1 MFISTEQM
9 AKSEKVFSAALISV
23 KAPSEIP
30 SNNKQRLKKTGHCED
45 SEDVS
50 TFLQL
55 FGVKKTR
62 CLKEKN
68 IGLQPLTKALFCRS

>member
-1 MFISTEQM
+1 M
-9 AKSEKVFSAALISV
+9 AKSEVFSAALISV

-30 SNNKQRLKKTGHCED
+30 SNNKQRLKKAGLQHCED

-68 IGLQPLTKALFCRS
+68 IGLWPLPKALFCRG